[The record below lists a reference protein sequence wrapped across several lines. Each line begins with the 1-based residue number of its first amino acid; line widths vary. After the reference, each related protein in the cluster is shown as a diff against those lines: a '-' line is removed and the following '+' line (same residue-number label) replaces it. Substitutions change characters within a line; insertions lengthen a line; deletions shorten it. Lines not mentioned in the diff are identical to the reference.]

1 MTDLTSNDIG
11 TAINRLAETIDARAN
26 VDPSQSYSAKLLSE
40 GASRC
45 AKKFG
50 EEAIELSIAGAL
62 GDKAEI
68 SNEAAD
74 VLYHLM
80 VLLKASGV
88 EPARVARVLQEREK
102 QSGLAEKA
110 SRNS

>member
-1 MTDLTSNDIG
+1 MTDSISNDLG
-11 TAINRLAETIDARAN
+11 AAINRLAETVDARAAG
-26 VDPSQSYSAKLLSE
+26 DPSQSYSAKLLSE
-40 GASRC
+40 GPSRC

-50 EEAIELSIAGAL
+50 EEAVELSIAGAL
-62 GDKAEI
+62 GDKDEI

-74 VLYHLM
+74 VLYHLI

-88 EPARVARVLQEREK
+88 EPAQVAKVLEAREK

-110 SRNS
+110 SRNN